1 MTMIFTRSSAH
12 LPLVAFGFLF
22 AALQATADTR
32 FIDPAASLKS
42 DMADGSPALPWP
54 SLTMAFASGQ
64 ITGGDS
70 LQLLSGE
77 YGEVVISKVVFD
89 TPVIIEPAEGAQVHL
104 SGLKIDHSQNL
115 TFRGLAIWPLSAR
128 KGHIIK
134 TDGRSSGMVFD
145 NLDIRS
151 RADAESYPDWS
162 QEDWISSRR
171 AGILLGGPD
180 SALLNSRLTGLA
192 FAIGAIGSRARIEG
206 NVVRGFS
213 GDGARVLGDGSVF
226 SGNQI
231 EDCVQVDKNHADGFQ
246 SWSRGPDGR
255 SGKGTVHG
263 LRIENNS
270 IREWVNPKLSPL
282 RCSLQ
287 GIGMFD
293 GMYEDVIIR
302 NNLVEVSA
310 PHGITV
316 AGGRRVEVSYN
327 TVINNRSVHRKFPW
341 IGVMPHK
348 NKTQSEDVVI
358 SNNITTILRYSRDA
372 GLRTTV
378 SDNITGMA
386 PARILMDPTH
396 GDFRPRPGGPADG
409 RADPTFKLPI
419 DLLGHARGA
428 KPDIGALE
436 SP

>member
-1 MTMIFTRSSAH
+1 MTMTFARSSAR
-12 LPLVAFGFLF
+12 LSLVTFGFLLS
-22 AALQATADTR
+22 ALQVTADTR
-32 FIDPAASLKS
+32 FVDPAASLKTGV
-42 DMADGSPALPWP
+42 ADGSPAQPWP
-54 SLTMAFASGQ
+54 SLAAAFTSGQ
-64 ITGGDS
+64 IIGGDT

-77 YGEVVISKVVFD
+77 YGEVVISKAMFD
-89 TPVIIEPAEGAQVHL
+89 TPVTIAPAQGAQVHL
-104 SGLKIDHSQNL
+104 SGLKIDRSRNL
-115 TFRGLAIWPLSAR
+115 TFRDLAVWPLNAG

-134 TDGRSSGMVFD
+134 TDGNSSGMVFD
-145 NLDIRS
+145 NLEIRS
-151 RADAESYPDWS
+151 RADAESYPGWS
-162 QEDWISSRR
+162 QEDWIASKR
-171 AGILLGGPD
+171 AGILLSGPD

-192 FAIGAIGSRARIEG
+192 FAIGATGARARIEG

-226 SGNQI
+226 SGNRI

-270 IREWVNPKLSPL
+270 IREWVNPTLSPL

-310 PHGITV
+310 PHGITI
-316 AGGRRVEVSYN
+316 AGGRRVDVSYN
-327 TVINNRSVHRKFPW
+327 TVINNRAVHRKFPW

-358 SNNITTILRYSRDA
+358 ANNITTMLRYSRDS

-378 SDNITGMA
+378 SGNITGMA
-386 PARILMDPTH
+386 PTRILMDPAH
-396 GDFRPRPGGPADG
+396 GDFRPRANGAADG
-409 RADPTFKLPI
+409 HADPHFKLPT

-428 KPDIGALE
+428 KPDMGALE